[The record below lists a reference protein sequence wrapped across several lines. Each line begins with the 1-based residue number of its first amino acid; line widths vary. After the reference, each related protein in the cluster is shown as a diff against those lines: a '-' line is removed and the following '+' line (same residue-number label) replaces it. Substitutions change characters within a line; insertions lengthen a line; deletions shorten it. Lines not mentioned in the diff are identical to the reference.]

1 MGRMPHLT
9 QPRPTLPSPPP
20 PRISRCQDLLPEHRW
35 RQALLPP
42 PIPQLR
48 ELTNAERVL
57 MKLPRIVTSWAELRQ
72 EKFQGVV
79 RCGTDHMSGSAE
91 PLSESLGMRTASR
104 AARAASRGPQKAST
118 LSPGLEHTGVKVA
131 GSLVGETHPR
141 QGSKALLPLQASPP
155 GPAPRPPLAV
165 QTNRSHGSHLIPVIV
180 IGQVGLSPALPRV
193 ASAQL

>member
-131 GSLVGETHPR
+131 GSLVGETHP
-141 QGSKALLPLQASPP
+141 KHIP
-155 GPAPRPPLAV
+155 GRAPRPCSLF
-165 QTNRSHGSHLIPVIV
+165 RLHL
-180 IGQVGLSPALPRV
+180 QALPH
-193 ASAQL
+193 AHPLPSKPTDLMAPTSFL